1 MNLKVVE
8 CEGVEW
14 IHLAQYVVQKPE
26 LLNRKIRL
34 RVPDNEGNILLTKR
48 ISASQENFCCP

>member
-14 IHLAQYVVQKPE
+14 IHLAPYVVQKSK
-26 LLNRKIRL
+26 LVNRKIRL
-34 RVPDNEGNILLTKR
+34 RFPHKADNIVTN
-48 ISASQENFCCP
+48 